1 MPEGDLE
8 TWLRF
13 LAATAKPSGTCTVI
27 HTAEALPQLLA
38 SFERRFG
45 DLRITAVYPKADAP
59 AIRLIVRGTKG
70 SRAPVSITPGF
81 ILHEDD
87 GTPAAAAK
95 AILRNGCALF
105 TTSHGK

>member
-8 TWLRF
+8 VWLRF
-13 LAATAKPSGTCTVI
+13 LAATARPSGSCTVI

-45 DLRITAVYPKADAP
+45 DLRITPLYPKADSP
-59 AIRLIVRGTKG
+59 AIRVIVRGTKG

-81 ILHEDD
+81 ILHEDK
-87 GTPAAAAK
+87 GTPTAAAR

-105 TTSHGK
+105 TTPHGK